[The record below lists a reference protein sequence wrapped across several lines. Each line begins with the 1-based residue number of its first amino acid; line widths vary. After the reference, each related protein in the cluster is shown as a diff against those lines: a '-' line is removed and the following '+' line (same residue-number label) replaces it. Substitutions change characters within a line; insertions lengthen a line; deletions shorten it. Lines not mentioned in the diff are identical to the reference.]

1 MGSNV
6 GLRGRHIISAFDL
19 SSSELWRLFE
29 ITSIMKNKFY
39 SGERVLRILRGKT
52 LGLIFQKHST
62 RTRVS
67 LELAMKQLGG
77 DAIYMGWNEL
87 QLGRGESVG
96 DTARTLSRYLDG
108 LALRVYSHEL
118 LYEMAR
124 ASNIPVINALSDE
137 EHPLQAYTD
146 FYTIYEKK
154 KRISGLKI
162 AFIGDGKDNVLN
174 SLIAVSSMVGASLY
188 IATPPGYYP
197 SKKILERAY
206 SLAEISGASIEI
218 FDDPAVVARD
228 ADVIYTDAW
237 VSMGQEGEREKRIK
251 DLEPY
256 RVTEKLMSLAKKDA
270 VFMHCLPAHR
280 GEEVE
285 DRVIDGPQSIVWDQ
299 AENRLHLQKALLS
312 MIL

>member
-1 MGSNV
+1 M

-19 SSSELWRLFE
+19 SSDEIWRLLE
-29 ITSIMKNKFY
+29 ITSIMKNKYY
-39 SGERVLRILRGKT
+39 SGERVLNILKGKT
-52 LGLIFQKHST
+52 LGLVFQKHST

-67 LELAMKQLGG
+67 LELAMRQLGG
-77 DAIYMGWNEL
+77 DAIYMNWNEL

-96 DTARTLSRYLDG
+96 DTARVLSRYLDG

-118 LYEMAR
+118 LYEMAS
-124 ASNIPVINALSDE
+124 ASSIPIINALSNE
-137 EHPLQAYTD
+137 EHPLQAYSD

-162 AFIGDGKDNVLN
+162 VFIGDGRDNVLN
-174 SLIAVSSMVGASLY
+174 SLIAVSSMLGATLY
-188 IATPPGYYP
+188 IATPPDYYP

-206 SLAEISGASIEI
+206 RLAEVTGASIEV
-218 FDDPAVVARD
+218 FDDPVRAAKD
-228 ADVIYTDAW
+228 ADVIYTDVW
-237 VSMGQEGEREKRIK
+237 VSMGQEGERDKRIK

-270 VFMHCLPAHR
+270 IFMHCLPAHR

-285 DRVIDGPQSIVWDQ
+285 DQVIDGPQSVVWDQ

>member
-1 MGSNV
+1 
-6 GLRGRHIISAFDL
+6 LRGRHIISAFDL
-19 SSSELWRLFE
+19 SSDEIWRLLE
-29 ITSIMKNKFY
+29 ITSIMKNKYY
-39 SGERVLRILRGKT
+39 SGERVLNILKGKT
-52 LGLIFQKHST
+52 LGLVFQKHST

-67 LELAMKQLGG
+67 LELAMRQLGG
-77 DAIYMGWNEL
+77 DAIYMNWNEL

-96 DTARTLSRYLDG
+96 DTARVLSRYLDG

-118 LYEMAR
+118 LYEMAS
-124 ASNIPVINALSDE
+124 ASSIPIINALSNE
-137 EHPLQAYTD
+137 EHPLQAYSD

-162 AFIGDGKDNVLN
+162 VFIGDGRDNVLN
-174 SLIAVSSMVGASLY
+174 SLIAVSSMLGATLY
-188 IATPPGYYP
+188 IATPPDYYP

-206 SLAEISGASIEI
+206 RLAEVTGASIEV
-218 FDDPAVVARD
+218 FDDPVRAAKD
-228 ADVIYTDAW
+228 ADVIYTDVW
-237 VSMGQEGEREKRIK
+237 VSMGQEGERDKRIK

-270 VFMHCLPAHR
+270 IFMHCLPAHR

-285 DRVIDGPQSIVWDQ
+285 DQVIDGPQSVVWDQ

>member
-1 MGSNV
+1 V

-19 SSSELWRLFE
+19 SSDEIWRLLE
-29 ITSIMKNKFY
+29 ITSIMKNKYY
-39 SGERVLRILRGKT
+39 SGERVLNILKGKT
-52 LGLIFQKHST
+52 LGLVFQKHST

-67 LELAMKQLGG
+67 LELAMRQLGG
-77 DAIYMGWNEL
+77 DAIYMNWNEL

-96 DTARTLSRYLDG
+96 DTARVLSRYLDG

-118 LYEMAR
+118 LYEMAS
-124 ASNIPVINALSDE
+124 ASSIPIINALSNE
-137 EHPLQAYTD
+137 EHPLQAYSD

-162 AFIGDGKDNVLN
+162 VFIGDGRDNVLN
-174 SLIAVSSMVGASLY
+174 SLIAVSSMLGATLY
-188 IATPPGYYP
+188 IATPPDYYP

-206 SLAEISGASIEI
+206 RLAEVTGASIEV
-218 FDDPAVVARD
+218 FDDPVRAAKD
-228 ADVIYTDAW
+228 ADVIYTDVW
-237 VSMGQEGEREKRIK
+237 VSMGQEGERDKRIK

-270 VFMHCLPAHR
+270 IFMHCLPAHR

-285 DRVIDGPQSIVWDQ
+285 DQVIDGPQSVVWDQ

>member
-1 MGSNV
+1 MG
-6 GLRGRHIISAFDL
+6 LKGRHIISAFDL
-19 SSSELWRLFE
+19 SRDEFWRLLE
-29 ITSIMKNKFY
+29 ITSIMKSKFY
-39 SGERVLRILRGKT
+39 SGERALNILRGKT

-77 DAIYMGWNEL
+77 DAIYMGWSEL
-87 QLGRGESVG
+87 QLGRGESVS
-96 DTARTLSRYLDG
+96 DTARVLSRYLDG

-124 ASNIPVINALSDE
+124 ASSIPIINALSDV
-137 EHPLQAYTD
+137 EHPLQAFSD

-154 KRISGLKI
+154 RRFSGLKI
-162 AFIGDGKDNVLN
+162 AFIGDGSDNVLN
-174 SLIAVSSMVGASLY
+174 SLIAVSSMVGVTLY
-188 IATPPGYYP
+188 IATPPDYYP
-197 SKKILERAY
+197 SKKILEKAY
-206 SLAEISGASIEI
+206 SLAEITGASIEVL
-218 FDDPAVVARD
+218 DDPVVAARD
-228 ADVIYTDAW
+228 ADVIYTDVW
-237 VSMGQEGEREKRIK
+237 ISMGHEGEKEKRIK

-256 RVTEKLMSLAKKDA
+256 RVTQKLISLAKRDA
-270 VFMHCLPAHR
+270 IFMHCLPARR

-285 DRVIDGPQSIVWDQ
+285 DRVIDGPQSVVWDQ

>member
-1 MGSNV
+1 M
-6 GLRGRHIISAFDL
+6 RGRHIISAFDL
-19 SSSELWRLFE
+19 SSDEIWRLLE
-29 ITSIMKNKFY
+29 ITSIMKNKYY
-39 SGERVLRILRGKT
+39 SGERVLNILKGKT
-52 LGLIFQKHST
+52 LGLVFQKHST

-67 LELAMKQLGG
+67 LELAMRQLGG
-77 DAIYMGWNEL
+77 DAIYMNWNEL

-96 DTARTLSRYLDG
+96 DTARVLSRYLDG

-118 LYEMAR
+118 LYEMAS
-124 ASNIPVINALSDE
+124 ASSIPIINALSNE
-137 EHPLQAYTD
+137 EHPLQAYSD

-162 AFIGDGKDNVLN
+162 VFIGDGRDNVLN
-174 SLIAVSSMVGASLY
+174 SLIAVSSMLGATLY
-188 IATPPGYYP
+188 IATPPDYYP

-206 SLAEISGASIEI
+206 RLAEVTGASIEV
-218 FDDPAVVARD
+218 FDDPVRAAKD
-228 ADVIYTDAW
+228 ADVIYTDVW
-237 VSMGQEGEREKRIK
+237 VSMGQEGERDKRIK

-270 VFMHCLPAHR
+270 IFMHCLPAHR

-285 DRVIDGPQSIVWDQ
+285 DQVIDGPQSVVWDQ

>member
-1 MGSNV
+1 V

-19 SSSELWRLFE
+19 SSDEIWRLLE
-29 ITSIMKNKFY
+29 ITSIMKSKYY
-39 SGERVLRILRGKT
+39 SGERVLNILKGKT
-52 LGLIFQKHST
+52 LGLVFQKHST

-77 DAIYMGWNEL
+77 DAIYMNWNEL
-87 QLGRGESVG
+87 QLGRGESVS
-96 DTARTLSRYLDG
+96 DTARVLSRYLDG

-118 LYEMAR
+118 LYEMAS
-124 ASNIPVINALSDE
+124 ASSIPIINALSNE
-137 EHPLQAYTD
+137 EHPLQAYSD

-162 AFIGDGKDNVLN
+162 VFIGDGRDNVLN
-174 SLIAVSSMVGASLY
+174 SLIAVSSMLGATLY
-188 IATPPGYYP
+188 IATPPDYYP

-206 SLAEISGASIEI
+206 RLAEVTGASIEVL
-218 FDDPAVVARD
+218 DDPVRAAKD
-228 ADVIYTDAW
+228 ADVIYTDVW
-237 VSMGQEGEREKRIK
+237 VSMGQEGERDKRIK

-256 RVTEKLMSLAKKDA
+256 RVTGKLMSLAKKDA
-270 VFMHCLPAHR
+270 IFMHCLPARR

-285 DRVIDGPQSIVWDQ
+285 DQVIDGPQSVVWDQ